1 MFGAMAS
8 KPTEERRERVA
19 AAQKA
24 VKTNQLSLRVAGER
38 YGLPKSTVHRHV
50 SNEDIKVGAG
60 RPTVLNEE
68 ELLCVL
74 ANCWLSLGLAL
85 TES

>member
-1 MFGAMAS
+1 MAS

-24 VKTNQLSLRVAGER
+24 VETNQLSLRVAGER

-60 RPTVLNEE
+60 RPTVLSEGE